1 MASQLSSLRKFV
13 APEII
18 FGKGARHLAGQ
29 YISHFEANK
38 TLIVSDPGV
47 QKAGWLGELQD
58 NLRQEQVDSTTY
70 IKVSPNP
77 REEEVMA
84 AAALYL
90 DEKCDTIVSVGGGS
104 AMDLAKAVAIVV
116 TNGGHIL
123 DYEGVDKIS
132 QAVPP
137 LVLIPTTAGSSADVS
152 QFTIITNQQE
162 RVKIAIIS
170 KTIVP
175 DVALIDPETTMTM
188 DQNLTA
194 YTGIDA
200 LVHAIEAFVSTAHS
214 PLTDIHAIEAIKL
227 IYSCLPAVIQQ
238 PDDYQLRENIMRAS
252 MEAGLA
258 FSNAILG
265 AVHAMAHSLGGYMDL
280 PHGECNAILL
290 EHVIDFNFEAATD
303 RYIEIAEAVNI
314 PTVNVPEGDIKRALI
329 DSIITLK
336 AQVGISHKLGSVGVK
351 KSDIPALARKAVQ
364 DACLLTN
371 PRPAIQRDLEVV
383 YEEAL

>member
-1 MASQLSSLRKFV
+1 MADQLISLRKFV
-13 APEII
+13 APEIL

-29 YISHFEANK
+29 YVGNFGASK
-38 TLIVSDPGV
+38 TFVVSDTGV
-47 QKAGWLGELQD
+47 QQAGWLEELENTLQ
-58 NLRQEQVDSTTY
+58 QEMIDHTTY

-90 DEKCDTIVSVGGGS
+90 AEKCDTIIAIGGGS

-188 DQNLTA
+188 GKDLTA
-194 YTGIDA
+194 FTGIDA

-227 IYSCLPAVIQQ
+227 INTCLPAVIES
-238 PDDYQLRENIMRAS
+238 PGNYTLREHIMRAS

-290 EHVIDFNFEAATD
+290 EHVINFNFEAAPE
-303 RYIEIAEAVNI
+303 RYIKIAEIMEI
-314 PTVNVPEGDIKRALI
+314 PINGVAQQDIKQALI
-329 DSIITLK
+329 NHIITLK
-336 AQVGISHKLGSVGVK
+336 AQVGISHKLESVGVK
-351 KSDIPALARKAVQ
+351 SADIPTLAGKAVQ

-371 PRPAIQRDLEVV
+371 PRPATKQDLEVV
-383 YEEAL
+383 YGEAL